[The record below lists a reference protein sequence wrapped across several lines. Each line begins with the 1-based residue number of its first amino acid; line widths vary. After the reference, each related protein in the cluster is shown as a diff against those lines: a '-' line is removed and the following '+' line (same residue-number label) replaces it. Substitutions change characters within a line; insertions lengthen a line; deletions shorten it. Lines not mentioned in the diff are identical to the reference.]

1 LKGEGLNKLK
11 LLESVN
17 TKLKRINIWK
27 VSTLILAISLVLT
40 ISVLMSVR
48 NAQNLTYIPAQ
59 NGNNQTGTIDVPSIV
74 GPVLPQPPAVQSDQE
89 NPPDSHHQSVSY
101 SEGIK
106 VYGADFPNELKS
118 IDWGTIFVGIH
129 KNYSISVLNY
139 ANQPVSLSLQVTNW
153 NPGVDASITWN
164 YDGKTVPVNTII
176 PVTLTLL
183 VRSANTTSFSNSIHI
198 TATDA

>member
-1 LKGEGLNKLK
+1 MNKLK

-17 TKLKRINIWK
+17 AKLKSINIWK
-27 VSTLILAISLVLT
+27 VSTLTLAIMLVLT
-40 ISVLMSVR
+40 ICVLMSVK
-48 NAQNLTYIPAQ
+48 NAQNLTYIPAH
-59 NGNNQTGTIDVPSIV
+59 NGNSNQTDTIEMPSII
-74 GPVLPQPPAVQSDQE
+74 GPVLPNPPTVNSDEE
-89 NPPDSHHQSVSY
+89 NPPESNHYQSVSY

-118 IDWGTIFVGIH
+118 IDWGTIFVGVQ
-129 KNYSISVLNY
+129 KSYSISVLNY
-139 ANQPVSLSLQVTNW
+139 ANQPVSLSLQVSNW
-153 NPGVDASITWN
+153 TPGVDASITWN

-183 VRSANTTSFSNSIHI
+183 VRSANTTAFSNSIHI